1 PFPTSEQPSHSLLP
15 YSYFHSRY
23 HAPADT
29 FTNTFHAEH
38 PWHWNTQYEARKA
51 AEGPGSSRVQVLQ
64 DGSLY
69 IDYVTR
75 ADAGLYRCIAD
86 NGIGPPVVRELVFT
100 LKYEVLR
107 EVKKYGMMV
116 GALSA
121 ASLLCIAV
129 VIGLTRLII
138 RKCSE
143 KERRKQKSIK
153 EMLEHLEA
161 YRGAK
166 MEQLRECKDWFRT
179 YRHNQL
185 DNYNARVGKVKE
197 ACVGNMML
205 MQEHYNRRIAK
216 IRDHCDCQIERLRES
231 YNSQMS
237 RIKDYKS
244 NQVERVREQ
253 YNQQLLRIKDYAA
266 TQLERLR
273 DQYKAQQAYLLK
285 ALDSVAFDNC
295 MTTAA
300 TDKQLLNFRLDIT
313 PETSDSEDA
322 ATIGVG
328 GNSALPHFQAGG
340 GDEDTEDFVTA
351 IGDDGDSRLDFDS
364 NYDPEDNSTDCNDED
379 DDSGVSSQRI
389 VVEAEVLPPPPPP
402 PPEAPSLPLATFSA
416 SLPNLSASVS
426 SARTAVEI

>member
-1 PFPTSEQPSHSLLP
+1 MRRPPRLSGRRLSGLNFTPGAGLP
-15 YSYFHSRY
+15 GAEIFELQRPGQLRSRRFRPLAVSGGRRAARPRDWVTGRGSNVTYRPPLRKAGLFNLCAAFIKMFNKMY

-244 NQVERVREQ
+244 N
-253 YNQQLLRIKDYAA
+253 
-266 TQLERLR
+266 
-273 DQYKAQQAYLLK
+273 
-285 ALDSVAFDNC
+285 
-295 MTTAA
+295 
-300 TDKQLLNFRLDIT
+300 
-313 PETSDSEDA
+313 
-322 ATIGVG
+322 
-328 GNSALPHFQAGG
+328 
-340 GDEDTEDFVTA
+340 
-351 IGDDGDSRLDFDS
+351 
-364 NYDPEDNSTDCNDED
+364 
-379 DDSGVSSQRI
+379 
-389 VVEAEVLPPPPPP
+389 
-402 PPEAPSLPLATFSA
+402 
-416 SLPNLSASVS
+416 
-426 SARTAVEI
+426 